1 MNHPK
6 ALNPNPKRFAPFLWI
21 LLGLFLFRVTAH
33 FLVIYAN
40 GVSWLPPQQEWLSG
54 AVRYEYLLIVQI
66 AISTLF
72 LKICVDFTRARGIS
86 IKPNQI
92 LASWLPILGLTYLGI
107 MLIRYAMRMA
117 LYPPER
123 WTGGAIPI
131 FFHCVLATFILII
144 ALYHVRYF
152 KRSLNIGFSKR
163 MWISRIIISAFATFL
178 ILTWII
184 HTLMPTFLGHY
195 MGIGPAK
202 FAVSTEKNVSVITSD
217 GTKLVANIYRP
228 RKAEPSP
235 TILVR
240 APFNI
245 PKFDIKAPLKNRILK
260 DNIIRIYAIDLISR
274 MWAERGYNVVFQGT
288 RGRGNSE
295 GIYHPF
301 IHEREDGVETLNW
314 LFTQPWFDGR
324 LGMWGASYYAYTL
337 WVISDETIPGP
348 STMGIQLASTD
359 WYSMF
364 YVGGAFSLESALH
377 WALLSR
383 PTEDVWVS
391 PQRIQDAISGF
402 PLIQADE
409 RALYDIPFFNDW
421 VTHTEKDSFW
431 EKMDDHHKINKL
443 QGPVHLTA
451 GWFDPFLPGQLK
463 DFMDIKE
470 KAPAH
475 IANESR
481 LVIGPWAHA
490 QEVTLPGNI
499 IGERYRTYSFAPSFN
514 WFDKHLKQL
523 PVPETSPVRIF
534 VMGENIWRNENE
546 WPLARTQYSPYYLK
560 STDKA
565 NTLHGDG
572 SLTTSYPTKQNG
584 TDTFTYDPFDPVPSK
599 GGPVLGPRAHKIE
612 TQNQVEIRND
622 VLIYDSKPLPQN
634 LEVTGPVMLDIY
646 VSTTA
651 PSTDFTAKLVDV
663 HPDGSAYY
671 VSEGILRLHLDENET
686 NAISGIRITLWPTS
700 IVFKKDHVIRLE
712 VSSSSYP
719 RFDRNPNTGK
729 SIPLEKNPISA
740 QQTIYHGK
748 TYPSN
753 LILPIIPR

>member
-1 MNHPK
+1 MNPP
-6 ALNPNPKRFAPFLWI
+6 AAINPNPKRFAPFLWL

-33 FLVIYAN
+33 FLIIWTH

-54 AVRYEYLLIVQI
+54 AVRYEYLLIAQI

-72 LKICVDFTRARGIS
+72 FKICIDFTKGS
-86 IKPNQI
+86 GLSVQPNRI
-92 LASWLPILGLTYLGI
+92 LAYWLPAFGSIYLGV
-107 MLIRYAMRMA
+107 MLTRYVMRMT

-123 WTGGAIPI
+123 WTGGLIPI
-131 FFHCVLATFILII
+131 FFHCVLAIFILII

-152 KRSLNIGFSKR
+152 RHSLNTAFSKR
-163 MWISRIIISAFATFL
+163 MRISRLFIGAITTFF
-178 ILTWII
+178 ILAWII
-184 HTLMPTFLGHY
+184 HTLMPTVLGHY

-202 FAVSTEKNVSVITSD
+202 FAVSTDRNASLTTSD
-217 GTKLVANIYRP
+217 GTKLIANIYRP
-228 RKAEPSP
+228 RRAESSP

-245 PKFDIKAPLKNRILK
+245 PRIDIKSPLKNRLLK

-274 MWAERGYNVVFQGT
+274 MWAEQGYNVVFQGT
-288 RGRGNSE
+288 RGRGQSE
-295 GIYHPF
+295 GTYHPF
-301 IHEREDGVETLNW
+301 IHEREDGIETLNW
-314 LFTQPWFDGR
+314 LSAQPWFDGR

-337 WVISDETIPGP
+337 WTISDEMMPIT

-383 PTEDVWVS
+383 PTEDVSVS
-391 PQRIQDAISGF
+391 PKQLQDAVKDF
-402 PLIQADE
+402 PLIQADD
-409 RALYDIPFFNDW
+409 RALYDISFFNDW
-421 VTHTEKDSFW
+421 VRHTEKDAFW
-431 EKMDDHHKINKL
+431 EKINDNHKITKL

-451 GWFDPFLPGQLK
+451 GWFDPFLPSQIK

-475 IANESR
+475 IANQSR
-481 LVIGPWAHA
+481 LIIGPWAHA

-514 WFDKHLKQL
+514 WFDKHLKHL
-523 PVPETSPVRIF
+523 PVPETAPVRIF
-534 VMGENIWRNENE
+534 VMGENVWRNESE
-546 WPLARTQYSPYYLK
+546 WPLARTQYSPYYLE
-560 STDKA
+560 SAGKA

-572 SLTTSYPTKQNG
+572 SLSTIYPTKQSG
-584 TDTFTYDPFDPVPSK
+584 TDTFIYDPLDPVPSI
-599 GGPVLGPRAHKIE
+599 GGPVLGSRAHRIE
-612 TQNQVEIRND
+612 TQNQLEVRED
-622 VLIYDSKPLPQN
+622 VLIYDSNPLLHD
-634 LEVTGPVMLDIY
+634 LEVTGPVMLDMY
-646 VSTTA
+646 VATTA

-671 VSEGILRLHLDENET
+671 VSEGILRLHVDEIEANVIRE
-686 NAISGIRITLWPTS
+686 IRIKLWPTS
-700 IVFKKDHVIRLE
+700 IVFKKNHSIRLE
-712 VSSSSYP
+712 ISSSSYP

-729 SIPLEKNPISA
+729 YIPTETTPIPA

-748 TYPSN
+748 AHPSN